1 MKKIFRGRGILFI
14 KLVVGKEVIRMIQKN
29 AVLTFGIIA
38 VLVGC
43 VENFSNSNAAD
54 QSIIC
59 NEDPGITYICGLT
72 NAEDL
77 LALGDSGMI
86 LTSGMSSEGG
96 NGHL

>member
-43 VENFSNSNAAD
+43 VEKFSNSNAQIN
-54 QSIIC
+54 QSSAMKI
-59 NEDPGITYICGLT
+59 
-72 NAEDL
+72 
-77 LALGDSGMI
+77 LGSH
-86 LTSGMSSEGG
+86 TSVG
-96 NGHL
+96 